1 MQDTICQLEVPLSV
15 QSAAPA
21 RSRLILEL
29 FYPAPVST
37 VLWGSRRRRARTVFQ
52 VAGNAPLASYQM
64 MQVCHVLTVS
74 LASTPQGGEFHSAAT
89 VGRGRHSCLS
99 RWFTQV
105 A

>member
-1 MQDTICQLEVPLSV
+1 MQDTICQLEVPPSV

-21 RSRLILEL
+21 RSRLLLEL

-64 MQVCHVLTVS
+64 LQVCHVLTVS

-89 VGRGRHSCLS
+89 VGRGRRSCLS